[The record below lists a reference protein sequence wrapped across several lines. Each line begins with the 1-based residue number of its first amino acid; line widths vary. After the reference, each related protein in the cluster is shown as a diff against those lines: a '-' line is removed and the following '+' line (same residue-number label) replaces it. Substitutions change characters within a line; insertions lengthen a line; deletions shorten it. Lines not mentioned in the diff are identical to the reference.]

1 MEYNNMIDAN
11 HGPVAYSNSLTKV
24 IEELQKDNKLLK
36 MQIAQEAKVNHML
49 LLRLKEKTSSK
60 Y

>member
-1 MEYNNMIDAN
+1 MIDAN

-24 IEELQKDNKLLK
+24 IEELQKDNELLK

-49 LLRLKEKTSSK
+49 LLRLKEQTSSK